1 MKDRALENRSLISRT
16 PDILATDI
24 DDELV
29 LMSIDLGNYYGI
41 SSTARR
47 IWELLDAP
55 TTLGALL
62 ERLAGE
68 FDAPVEILRADVCTF
83 LEKLQLEGLVAVQ

>member
-1 MKDRALENRSLISRT
+1 MNPTTLITRSPELLSAV
-16 PDILATDI
+16 L

-47 IWELLDAP
+47 IWELLETP
-55 TTLGALL
+55 VTLAFLL
-62 ERLAGE
+62 KQLAVE
-68 FDAPVEILRADVCTF
+68 FDASPDILRTDVEEF
-83 LEKLQLEGLVAVQ
+83 LGRLQREGLVGLS

>member
-1 MKDRALENRSLISRT
+1 LITRSPELLST
-16 PDILATDI
+16 VL

-47 IWELLDAP
+47 IWELLEAP
-55 TTLGALL
+55 ATLASLL
-62 ERLAGE
+62 VQLAVE
-68 FDAPVEILRADVCTF
+68 FDASPDTLRTDVEEFLLR
-83 LEKLQLEGLVAVQ
+83 LEREGLVGFS